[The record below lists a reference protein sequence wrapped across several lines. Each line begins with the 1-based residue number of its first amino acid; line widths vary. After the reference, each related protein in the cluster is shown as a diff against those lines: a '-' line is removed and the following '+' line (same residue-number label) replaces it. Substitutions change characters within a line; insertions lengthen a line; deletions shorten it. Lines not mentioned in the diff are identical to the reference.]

1 MFRHQSA
8 IFREIMNTQDHKSNI
23 PHFIVLRILNTMEKV
38 ILDIADIFHVQLLL
52 RTWMLQFST
61 RVPGS
66 EGGGTSFFQT
76 NAVIHFS
83 LAKSFNAS
91 QYFQMNDG
99 PVYCLHLCCSP
110 VLGLRYEIP

>member
-61 RVPGS
+61 
-66 EGGGTSFFQT
+66 EY
-76 NAVIHFS
+76 
-83 LAKSFNAS
+83 L
-91 QYFQMNDG
+91 
-99 PVYCLHLCCSP
+99 
-110 VLGLRYEIP
+110 VLKEVALLSSKLTP